1 MDKNVFYSHLKKY
14 LSKEEIDK
22 LRYTLENTQSVYSAL
37 SVDEDKISIEK
48 LKELYPTLKDH
59 PVCKNTLI

>member
-14 LSKEEIDK
+14 LPQEEIDK

-37 SVDEDKISIEK
+37 SVDEDKISIVK
-48 LKELYPTLKDH
+48 L
-59 PVCKNTLI
+59 